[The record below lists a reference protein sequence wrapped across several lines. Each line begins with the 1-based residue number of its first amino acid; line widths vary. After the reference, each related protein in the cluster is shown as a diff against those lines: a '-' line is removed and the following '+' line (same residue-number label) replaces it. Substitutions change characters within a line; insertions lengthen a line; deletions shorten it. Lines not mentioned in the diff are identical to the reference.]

1 MNMKSI
7 KIFAI
12 AAGLLALAACT
23 KEQEITSM
31 AKLDASKPAVASL
44 SYDDAT
50 SGANAAGFTWSAD
63 AALKAGATS
72 FTLELATDISVE
84 SVENAKLRPGDRFE
98 ASEFILGAPLFISSV
113 RRSDGTQTPPYV
125 AAKTDGLNVLDILPD

>member
-1 MNMKSI
+1 
-7 KIFAI
+7 
-12 AAGLLALAACT
+12 
-23 KEQEITSM
+23 M

-84 SVENAKLRPGDRFE
+84 SVENASKFKVVNAPEVAYIMTGLTKGAFYYARIRANYPGFFYSNWTFVS
-98 ASEFILGAPLFISSV
+98 AQAPSM
-113 RRSDGTQTPPYV
+113 
-125 AAKTDGLNVLDILPD
+125 LNSALLLT